1 MRTIVLPSA
10 AWLGVLQAFVAPSAT
25 GFETVARL
33 IALASVLG
41 SLTVMIYRLG
51 VWRQEMENTKSNVNV
66 GIERIERRLEA
77 IERRLDGLEATLAIA
92 IVLAMPLLG
101 ALERVRPGE
110 VVGLA
115 KALVARFGEG
125 GVRTMGSV
133 FDVREPSKFDDH
145 RNDAH

>member
-10 AWLGVLQAFVAPSAT
+10 AWLGVLQAFVAPSAAGF

-33 IALASVLG
+33 VALASVLG

-77 IERRLDGLEATLAIA
+77 IDNTLTMVAEFRAVIDKWQTRTERRLHRLETEETA
-92 IVLAMPLLG
+92 
-101 ALERVRPGE
+101 
-110 VVGLA
+110 
-115 KALVARFGEG
+115 
-125 GVRTMGSV
+125 
-133 FDVREPSKFDDH
+133 
-145 RNDAH
+145 